1 MNLNV
6 GMGGKVLMELTIVLA
21 LALFVIMSWLT
32 LDIAQ
37 GSRKLGS
44 LSNIAPIM
52 MTPDLPLV
60 SIIVPACNEA
70 ETIAPALATLLAQE
84 YANLEIIVVND
95 RSTDATG
102 EILREMQRRHPRL
115 ILLDIHELP
124 AGWLGKHHAL
134 HCGAAL
140 AQGDILLFT
149 DADIHMAPDTVAR
162 AVHHLEQAGLEH
174 LCLLFKNKAK
184 GWLLNSLIL
193 DAGGGLFLLFKPWRA
208 GNPRSR
214 RFMGVGAFNMVR
226 RLAYEQVG
234 GHGAVKSHPIDDIML
249 GKIIKEAGLRQE
261 CLSGYDFV
269 TVNWYNS
276 TGAMVDGLMKNVFAL
291 ANFNTAL
298 ALAGALGVSLL
309 TILPPWGVLLC
320 HGPARFFFALTVAL
334 RLAFFSQAARHAG
347 LSFWLTPAALI
358 TPYLTVYTILKATF
372 STLKNNGISWRGSH
386 YPLDELRRKNRSL
399 L

>member
-1 MNLNV
+1 MEPMLLLAISLFII
-6 GMGGKVLMELTIVLA
+6 MG
-21 LALFVIMSWLT
+21 WLT
-32 LDIAQ
+32 VDIAL
-37 GSRKLGS
+37 GSRRLGS
-44 LSNIAPIM
+44 LGDIAA
-52 MTPDLPLV
+52 TTATDAPLV

-84 YANLEIIVVND
+84 YAHLEIIVVND

-102 EILREMQRRHPRL
+102 EILREMQQRHPGL
-115 ILLDIHELP
+115 IILDIHELP
-124 AGWLGKHHAL
+124 EGWLGKHHAL

-140 AQGDILLFT
+140 AKGEILLFT

-162 AVHHLEQAGLEH
+162 AVHRLEQAGLDH

-184 GWLLNSLIL
+184 GWLLNSFIL
-193 DAGGGLFLLFKPWRA
+193 DAGGGLFLLFKPWLA
-208 GNPRSR
+208 GNPRSK

-226 RLAYEQVG
+226 RQAYEQVG
-234 GHGAVKSHPIDDIML
+234 GLAAIKIHPIDDLML
-249 GKIIKEAGLRQE
+249 GKIIKEGGLRQE

-269 TVNWYNS
+269 TVSWYHS
-276 TGAMVDGLMKNVFAL
+276 TGAMIDGLMKNIFAL

-298 ALAGALGVSLL
+298 ALGGALGISLL

-320 HGPARFFFALTVAL
+320 HGPARLFFALTVAL
-334 RLAFFSQAARHAG
+334 RLAFFSQAARYSG
-347 LSFWLTPAALI
+347 LSPWLAPAALI
-358 TPYLTVYTILKATF
+358 TPYITVYTILKATF
-372 STLKNNGISWRGSH
+372 TTLKNKGISWRGSR

>member
-1 MNLNV
+1 V
-6 GMGGKVLMELTIVLA
+6 
-21 LALFVIMSWLT
+21 
-32 LDIAQ
+32 DIAL

-44 LSNIAPIM
+44 LGNIAP
-52 MTPDLPLV
+52 TTATDAPLV

-84 YANLEIIVVND
+84 YAHLEIIVVND

-102 EILREMQRRHPRL
+102 EILREMQQRHPGL
-115 ILLDIHELP
+115 IILDIHELP
-124 AGWLGKHHAL
+124 EGWLGKHHAL

-140 AQGDILLFT
+140 AKGEILLFT

-162 AVHHLEQAGLEH
+162 AVHHLEQAKLDH

-184 GWLLNSLIL
+184 GWLLNSFIL
-193 DAGGGLFLLFKPWRA
+193 DAGGGLFLLFKPWLA
-208 GNPRSR
+208 GNPKSK

-226 RLAYEQVG
+226 RQAYEQVG
-234 GHGAVKSHPIDDIML
+234 GHAAIKTHPIDDIML

-269 TVNWYNS
+269 TVNWYDS
-276 TGAMVDGLMKNVFAL
+276 TGAMIDGLMKNMFAL

-298 ALAGALGVSLL
+298 ALGGAVGVSLL
-309 TILPPWGVLLC
+309 TILPPWGTLLC
-320 HGPARFFFALTVAL
+320 HGQTQIFFALTVTL
-334 RLAFFSQAARHAG
+334 RLALFSLAARHGG
-347 LSFWLTPAALI
+347 LSPWLAPAALI
-358 TPYLTVYTILKATF
+358 TPYITVYTILKATYL
-372 STLKNNGISWRGSH
+372 TLKNNGIFWRGSH

>member
-1 MNLNV
+1 MEPMLLIAISLFII
-6 GMGGKVLMELTIVLA
+6 MG
-21 LALFVIMSWLT
+21 WLT
-32 LDIAQ
+32 LDIAI
-37 GSRKLGS
+37 GSRRLGS
-44 LSNIAPIM
+44 LSDIAPISA
-52 MTPDLPLV
+52 TDVPQV

-70 ETIAPALATLLAQE
+70 ETIAPALATLLAQQ
-84 YANLEIIVVND
+84 YAKLEIIVVND

-102 EILREMQRRHPRL
+102 EILREMQQRHPG
-115 ILLDIHELP
+115 IIILDIHELP
-124 AGWLGKHHAL
+124 EGWLGKHHAL

-162 AVHHLEQAGLEH
+162 AVHRLEQAGLDH
-174 LCLLFKNKAK
+174 LCLIFKNKAK

-193 DAGGGLFLLFKPWRA
+193 DAGGGLFLLFKPWLA
-208 GNPRSR
+208 SNPRSK

-234 GHGAVKSHPIDDIML
+234 GHSAIKTHPIDDLML

-269 TVNWYNS
+269 TVSWYHS
-276 TGAMVDGLMKNVFAL
+276 TGAMIDGLMKNIFAL

-298 ALAGALGVSLL
+298 ALGGALGISLL

-320 HGPARFFFALTVAL
+320 HGSARLFFALTVAL
-334 RLAFFSQAARHAG
+334 RLTFFSQAASHSG
-347 LSFWLTPAALI
+347 LSPWLAPAALV
-358 TPYLTVYTILKATF
+358 TPYVTVYTILKATF
-372 STLKNNGISWRGSH
+372 TTLKNNSISWRGSR
-386 YPLDELRRKNRSL
+386 YSLDELRRKNRSL